1 MAMFARSEGDDVS
14 LMGMLTERVDMLGR
28 IIAQQQAI
36 TENQVSQED
45 DDDEETVNSSS
56 DSSEST
62 VVGPEMEETTY
73 SDIVG

>member
-1 MAMFARSEGDDVS
+1 MAMFARGEGDDVS
-14 LMGMLTERVDMLGR
+14 LMGMLTERADMLGR

-36 TENQVSQED
+36 TENQVSQEE
-45 DDDEETVNSSS
+45 DDEETINSSS